1 MKGAKNAYMYCGME
15 CSFTI
20 LLILRN
26 ALFWVII
33 QRVVVISYTTTRCV
47 ITQKSA
53 VLSYFAAEG

>member
-1 MKGAKNAYMYCGME
+1 MKGAKNACVYCGME

-26 ALFWVII
+26 AHFWAIM
-33 QRVVVISYTTTRCV
+33 QRVVVIYYTTTRCAV
-47 ITQKSA
+47 TQNSA